1 MSTVQMQN
9 LLDYLNG
16 LSLSASNKRWLAEH
30 YFAPAVAED
39 SNCKYVRESLE
50 RAVNEVKAAKQSGET
65 FQTVDEFLKE
75 FAV

>member
-1 MSTVQMQN
+1 MSTIQMQN
-9 LLDYLNG
+9 LLAYLNG

-30 YFAPAVAED
+30 YFAPTIAED

-50 RAVNEVKAAKQSGET
+50 RAVNEVKTAKQRGT
-65 FQTVDEFLKE
+65 KFQTVDDFLKE